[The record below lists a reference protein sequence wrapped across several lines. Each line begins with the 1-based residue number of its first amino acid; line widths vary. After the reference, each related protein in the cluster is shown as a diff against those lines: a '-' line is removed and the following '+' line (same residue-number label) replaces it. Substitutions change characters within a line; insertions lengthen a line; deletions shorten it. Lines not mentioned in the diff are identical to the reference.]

1 MPGLDW
7 TLLLRTPV
15 FEAYALLVGLVVGS
29 FANVCIHRLPAD
41 FEPSPGRLGF
51 LRDLL
56 RQMAS
61 VVHPPSHCPRCMKP
75 IRWYDNVPILSWL
88 VLRARCRSCGLP
100 IPARYPAVEAVNGLL
115 WLALA
120 VLHGPRARTAVEMAF
135 VTALLALV
143 VIDFEHQL
151 LPDAITLPGALG
163 AFLASFLPGSP
174 LSPLESFLAA
184 GAGYLVF
191 AFLAWLWRRLRKV
204 DALGEGD
211 WKMAAL
217 LGAFFGWER
226 LLLVLLV
233 ASTAGAVVGVGS
245 VLARRGDWQTRLPFG
260 TFLGLAA
267 MLVLYGGEVLLAA
280 YRGVFRA

>member
-1 MPGLDW
+1 MPGPDW

-15 FEAYALLVGLVVGS
+15 FEVYALLVGLIVGS

-41 FEPSPGRLGF
+41 FEPAPGRLGF
-51 LRDLL
+51 LRDLW
-56 RQMAS
+56 RQVGS
-61 VVHPPSHCPRCMKP
+61 VVHPPSHCPRCRKP
-75 IRWYDNVPILSWL
+75 IRWYDNVPLVSWL

-100 IPARYPAVEAVNGLL
+100 IPARYPAVEAANGLL

-120 VLHGPRARTAVEMAF
+120 LLHGPRPRTLAEMAF
-135 VTALLALV
+135 ATALLVLV
-143 VIDFEHQL
+143 VIDLEHQL
-151 LPDAITLPGALG
+151 LPDAITLPGALA

-174 LSPLESFLAA
+174 VSPLESFLAA
-184 GAGYLVF
+184 AAGYLVF
-191 AFLAWLWRRLRKV
+191 AFLAWLWRRLRKI

-233 ASTAGAVVGVGS
+233 ASTAGALVGVGT

-267 MLVLYGGEVLLAA
+267 LVVLYGGEVLLAA